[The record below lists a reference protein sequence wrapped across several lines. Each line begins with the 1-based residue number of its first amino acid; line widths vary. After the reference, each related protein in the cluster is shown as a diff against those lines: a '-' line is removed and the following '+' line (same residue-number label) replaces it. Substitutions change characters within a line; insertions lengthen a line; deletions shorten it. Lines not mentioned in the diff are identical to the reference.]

1 MDIVGI
7 VGFAALLGFIITI
20 IDYLFHKRKRLKLKL
35 ETS

>member
-7 VGFAALLGFIITI
+7 VIFSALLGFILTTV
-20 IDYLFHKRKRLKLKL
+20 DYLFHKIKKLKLKL